1 MKLRKNDHYEVLHPC
16 IDNINGKL
24 QLKIFRWMFEEP
36 TLPKFNNQDSLL
48 TSDDR
53 WAINAVAKAASEWDA
68 DNARKL
74 KSYYDAMR
82 LRAQR
87 IENLS
92 PLQKLKHFFFKPQD
106 PITTMDNV
114 KQEIVLSPE
123 TLGNELKVAE
133 DSLEKLLKR
142 AVDASQTKLVDEVLK
157 YKRVLAGQMILKE
170 YGFDRYITERTILNF
185 IKKSRKGVRIDFI
198 RNYEKFIPLSVLEAK
213 KRADE
218 LKVFD
223 NYCVLYYDPEWES
236 WGSGNVRYKAEKNAH
251 IVAEEEE
258 RCLEE
263 ERRRIARETQK
274 RRNSYTS
281 DWSKDPILFGM
292 IEGSRRLYFIADWI
306 TDEDDLILEKLNL
319 VCENATQYLEYYTH
333 DMKEK
338 HDLNMERIRKLTLEL
353 QNDLKPVVSAKD

>member
-1 MKLRKNDHYEVLHPC
+1 MKLRRNEQYEVLHPC

-36 TLPKFNNQDSLL
+36 TLPKFNNQESLL

-53 WAINAVAKAASEWDA
+53 WAINAVAKAASEYDME
-68 DNARKL
+68 NAKKL
-74 KSYYDAMR
+74 KSYHEAMR

-87 IENLS
+87 IEHPS
-92 PLQKLKHFFFKPQD
+92 AFQKIKNFFLKPQD
-106 PITTMDNV
+106 PITTMNNV
-114 KQEIVLSPE
+114 KQEIALSPE
-123 TLGNELKVAE
+123 TLDDELKVAE

-142 AVDASQTKLVDEVLK
+142 AVDASQTKLVDEILK
-157 YKRVLAGQMILKE
+157 YKRVLAGQMVLKE
-170 YGFDRYITERTILNF
+170 HGFDRYITERTILNF

-236 WGSGNVRYKAEKNAH
+236 WGSGNVRYEAEEKAH
-251 IVAEEEE
+251 IAA
-258 RCLEE
+258 EE
-263 ERRRIARETQK
+263 ERRIEEKRARIARETQK

-292 IEGSRRLYFIADWI
+292 INGSRRLYFVADWV
-306 TDEDDLILEKLNL
+306 TDDDDLTLEKLNL

-333 DMKEK
+333 DMRER
-338 HDLNMERIRKLTLEL
+338 HDLCMERIRKLTLEL
-353 QNDLKPVVSAKD
+353 QNDLEPVVSAKD

>member
-1 MKLRKNDHYEVLHPC
+1 MKLRRNEQYEVLHPC

-36 TLPKFNNQDSLL
+36 TLPKFNNQESLL

-53 WAINAVAKAASEWDA
+53 WAINAIAKAASEYDIE
-68 DNARKL
+68 NAKKL
-74 KSYYDAMR
+74 KSYYEAMR

-87 IENLS
+87 IEHPS
-92 PLQKLKHFFFKPQD
+92 TFQKVKNFFLKPQD
-106 PITTMDNV
+106 PITTMNSV
-114 KQEIVLSPE
+114 KQEITLSPE
-123 TLGNELKVAE
+123 TLDDELKVAE
-133 DSLEKLLKR
+133 ESLEKLLKR
-142 AVDASQTKLVDEVLK
+142 AVDASQTKLVDEILK
-157 YKRVLAGQMILKE
+157 YKRVLAGQMVLKE
-170 YGFDRYITERTILNF
+170 HGFDRYITERTILNF

-198 RNYEKFIPLSVLEAK
+198 RNYEKFVPLSVLEEK

-236 WGSGNVRYKAEKNAH
+236 WGSGNVRYEAEEKAH
-251 IVAEEEE
+251 IAA
-258 RCLEE
+258 EE
-263 ERRRIARETQK
+263 ERRIEEERVRIARETQK

-292 IEGSRRLYFIADWI
+292 IDGSRRLYFVADWI
-306 TDEDDLILEKLNL
+306 TDEDDLTLEKLNL

-333 DMKEK
+333 DIKEQ
-338 HDLNMERIRKLTLEL
+338 HDLNMERIRQLTLKL
-353 QNDLKPVVSAKD
+353 QNDLKPVVNAKD

>member
-1 MKLRKNDHYEVLHPC
+1 MKLRRNEQYEVLHPC

-36 TLPKFNNQDSLL
+36 TLPKFNNQESLL
-48 TSDDR
+48 TTDDR
-53 WAINAVAKAASEWDA
+53 WAINAVAKAASEYDSE
-68 DNARKL
+68 NAKKL
-74 KSYYDAMR
+74 KSYYEAMR

-87 IENLS
+87 IEHPS
-92 PLQKLKHFFFKPQD
+92 VFQKVKNFFFGPQD

-114 KQEIVLSPE
+114 KQEIALSPE
-123 TLGNELKVAE
+123 TLGDELKVTE
-133 DSLEKLLKR
+133 ESLEKLLKR

-157 YKRVLAGQMILKE
+157 YKRVLAGQMILKDH
-170 YGFDRYITERTILNF
+170 GFDKYITERTILNF

-198 RNYEKFIPLSVLEAK
+198 RNYEKFIPMSVLEAK

-236 WGSGNVRYKAEKNAH
+236 WGSGNVRYE
-251 IVAEEEE
+251 AEEKENIAA
-258 RCLEE
+258 LEE
-263 ERRRIARETQK
+263 ERRLEVARKRNAIDTMK

-292 IEGSRRLYFIADWI
+292 IDGSRRLYFVADWV
-306 TDEDDLILEKLNL
+306 TDDDDLTLEKLNL

-333 DMKEK
+333 DMRER
-338 HDLNMERIRKLTLEL
+338 HDFCMEQIHQLTAEL
-353 QNDLKPVVSAKD
+353 QNDLKPVVNAKD

>member
-1 MKLRKNDHYEVLHPC
+1 MKLRRNEQYEVLHPC

-36 TLPKFNNQDSLL
+36 TLPKFNNQESLL

-53 WAINAVAKAASEWDA
+53 WAINAVAKAASEYDME
-68 DNARKL
+68 NAKKL

-87 IENLS
+87 IEHPS
-92 PLQKLKHFFFKPQD
+92 MFQKVKNFFLKPQD
-106 PITTMDNV
+106 PVTTMDNV

-123 TLGNELKVAE
+123 RLDDELKVAE

-142 AVDASQTKLVDEVLK
+142 AVDASQTKLVDEILK
-157 YKRVLAGQMILKE
+157 YKRVIAGQMVLKE
-170 YGFDRYITERTILNF
+170 HGFDRYITERTIINF

-236 WGSGNVRYKAEKNAH
+236 WGSGNVRYEAEEKAH
-251 IVAEEEE
+251 IAA
-258 RCLEE
+258 EE
-263 ERRRIARETQK
+263 ERRIEEERARIARETQK

-281 DWSKDPILFGM
+281 KWSKDPILFGM
-292 IEGSRRLYFIADWI
+292 IDGSRRLYFVADWI
-306 TDEDDLILEKLNL
+306 TDDDDLTLEKLNL

-333 DMKEK
+333 DTRER
-338 HDLNMERIRKLTLEL
+338 HDLCMEQIRKLTLEL
-353 QNDLKPVVSAKD
+353 QNDLEPVISAKD

>member
-1 MKLRKNDHYEVLHPC
+1 MKLRRNEQYEVLHPC

-36 TLPKFNNQDSLL
+36 TLPKFNNQESLL

-53 WAINAVAKAASEWDA
+53 WAINAIAKTASEYDIE
-68 DNARKL
+68 NAKKL
-74 KSYYDAMR
+74 KSYHEAMR

-87 IENLS
+87 IEHPS
-92 PLQKLKHFFFKPQD
+92 AFQKVKNFFLKPQD
-106 PITTMDNV
+106 PITTMNNV
-114 KQEIVLSPE
+114 KQEITLSPE
-123 TLGNELKVAE
+123 TLDDELKVAE

-142 AVDASQTKLVDEVLK
+142 AVDASQTKLVDEILK
-157 YKRVLAGQMILKE
+157 YKRVLAGQMVLKE
-170 YGFDRYITERTILNF
+170 HGFDRYITERTILNF

-198 RNYEKFIPLSVLEAK
+198 RNYEKFVPLSVLEEK

-236 WGSGNVRYKAEKNAH
+236 WGSGNVRYEAEEKAH
-251 IVAEEEE
+251 ISA
-258 RCLEE
+258 EE
-263 ERRRIARETQK
+263 ERRIEEERVRIARETQK

-292 IEGSRRLYFIADWI
+292 IDGSRRLYFVADWI
-306 TDEDDLILEKLNL
+306 TDEDDLTLEKLNL

-333 DMKEK
+333 DIKEQ
-338 HDLNMERIRKLTLEL
+338 HDLNMERIRQLTLKL
-353 QNDLKPVVSAKD
+353 QNDLEPVVSAKD